1 MLNPC
6 HVINLV
12 QGYLLINKNEMKQR
26 IVYIGIMN
34 FIFSPWIAIGFPV
47 TCGLTGLLEVEM
59 FWIEHYLA
67 ALINP
72 LVLSLSGRY
81 YTNNTIS
88 IKYHIFSHILFGMYQ
103 RSFLWPISQMTHTN
117 LNFTL
122 CGCSTDP
129 FEKIIGKWY
138 YIFSEFY
145 IFLGGEI
152 FHRLVNVV
160 IKILLTIKG
169 MFIKNKAE

>member
-12 QGYLLINKNEMKQR
+12 QGYLLINKNEMRQSM
-26 IVYIGIMN
+26 VYICAMN
-34 FIFSPWIAIGFPV
+34 FMFSPWIAIAFPV
-47 TCGLTGLLEVEM
+47 TCGLTGFFEVHM
-59 FWIEHYLA
+59 FWVEHYLA
-67 ALINP
+67 ALVNP

-81 YTNNTIS
+81 YTKKTIS
-88 IKYHIFSHILFGMYQ
+88 LKYHIFSHILFGMYQ
-103 RSFLWPISQMTHTN
+103 RAFLWPLSQMTHTN

-152 FHRLVNVV
+152 FHRLINL
-160 IKILLTIKG
+160 IIKG
-169 MFIKNKAE
+169 LLRTKNIFIKEKAE